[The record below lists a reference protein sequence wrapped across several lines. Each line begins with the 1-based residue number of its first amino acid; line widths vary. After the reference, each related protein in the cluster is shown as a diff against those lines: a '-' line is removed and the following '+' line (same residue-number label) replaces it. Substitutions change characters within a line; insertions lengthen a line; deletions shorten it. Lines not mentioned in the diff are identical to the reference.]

1 MHSSKILRA
10 LPALV
15 AGVSFALAAAA
26 APVNAPA
33 TGPTVGEDVR
43 SLNGEALRLQSEA
56 RRSKAADVE
65 ARAGRAL
72 ERRNRAL
79 RELIERDPAAAAAI
93 ALPGKVLQQ
102 LGQTFPS
109 QKANLEQR
117 GAWDGEVEYL
127 IEDDAKLKSH
137 REIFKLHRGRET
149 FDLKFAGRAPPRMR
163 SGQKLRVRGVLASR
177 AVAAT
182 EVEVLDAFL
191 GGTSA
196 TTALQDANAAQ
207 CGTTGPQSILTVLV
221 NLPSYK
227 LPGSVTADFMRGV
240 IFGNSASSSTSN
252 PDWSVDDFWQQA
264 SDGRTWVDSNSTVV
278 GPIQLNSDFNKS
290 GTGATTCD
298 NYGLRDAVIAAIDGQ
313 VDFRNYS
320 RIQIIMPANGACSW
334 AGTANVG
341 CRTMSSPGDGSFYAS
356 VAWQRAESM
365 TSRASAVQL
374 STHELGHNLSLSH
387 AGSRDFGSEA
397 LGPVGAAG
405 TLSEYGDPFSTM
417 GSWNF
422 GFYAAS
428 HAANQLNWLSG
439 GANYR
444 VVDTSGTYTIQ
455 NFENRPAGLK
465 ALKVRRGSDTNDWL
479 WIESRQNVGRYSSQ
493 LSSYV
498 YGGALIHFEDGTTGN
513 DTHLLDFTPETSTFA
528 DGVLAA
534 GRTWSDPYSNLS
546 VTVSSVSSSATTV
559 TVNYGPVVCTPA
571 APSVSLSPVA
581 VSTDRGAATQ
591 LAVIVRNNNSSA
603 CPAESFAL
611 TAAVPANWTA
621 TLGTNTVSLASGQQS
636 AVNLVVAVP
645 EAQVLGTYAVSVT
658 GKGATNALT
667 ARGEGNVTVT
677 EPPAPVCSASSPI
690 LTVTPSKAT
699 VEPGGKATLTI
710 AVRNNNSAACTVESL
725 GIQTIGPAAWS
736 YALGTAILDVASG
749 AEAQTSLTVG
759 VPTGT
764 DPGLNMV
771 VISVK
776 NAAGGANAT
785 TTANIEVTKPS
796 ATACTR
802 AAPFITMSPNSVS
815 IEQGSAMQL
824 SVTVRNM
831 SSAACPS
838 ESFAF
843 AGRVP
848 SGWSGTF
855 GGGAISLSPGQDA
868 RITYSV
874 AVPTTAN
881 PGAYSVQASASS
893 AASSL
898 ASEVMA
904 SVSVTAPAPPPCTPG
919 TPTLTVS
926 PANQAVTPGAT
937 IQLAVTAGNTN
948 SASCG
953 AEAFGLGASVP
964 AGWTA
969 SPASSSLTIAT
980 GAQASSTVSV
990 QVPSSQ
996 EAGTFQVGLGI
1007 AGATSG
1013 LKATR
1018 VASVTV
1024 EVPSPPPAP
1033 TPTPTP
1039 TPEPT
1044 PAPTPPAPA
1053 PTPEPTPVPEPT
1065 PSPSPSP
1072 SPTPSEKPVT
1082 APNAGQSMPLYLQV
1096 SKKNRGTVV
1105 VSETGQSCS
1114 KRCSMMV
1121 VVPDSGTVTLSA
1133 TASGRGVFVGW
1144 SGSCSGTQPTCTV
1157 TLDAARSVTALFVK
1171 RKG

>member
-1 MHSSKILRA
+1 MPSSKLLRT

-26 APVNAPA
+26 APVIAPA
-33 TGPTVGEDVR
+33 TNPAAAEDVR

-65 ARAGRAL
+65 ARAGRSL

-191 GGTSA
+191 GGTTA
-196 TTALQDANAAQ
+196 TTTLQDENAAQ
-207 CGTTGPQSILTVLV
+207 CGATGPQSILTVLV

-240 IFGNSASSSTSN
+240 ILGNSASSSKSS
-252 PDWSVDDFWQQA
+252 PDWSVDGFWQEA
-264 SDGRTWVDSNSTVV
+264 SDGRTWVDSGSTVV
-278 GPIQLNSDFNKS
+278 GPIQLASDFNKTS
-290 GTGATTCD
+290 TGASTCD

-397 LGPVGAAG
+397 LGAPNSTG

-439 GANYR
+439 GTNYR
-444 VVDTSGTYTIQ
+444 AVETSGTYTIQ
-455 NFENRPAGLK
+455 NYENRPAGLK
-465 ALKVRRGSDTNDWL
+465 ALKVRRGSDGNSWL
-479 WIESRQNVGRYSSQ
+479 WIETRQNVGDYSSQ
-493 LSSYV
+493 LSSSV
-498 YGGALIHFEDGTTGN
+498 YGGALIHYEDGTTGN
-513 DTHLLDFTPETSTFA
+513 DSHLLDFTPETPAFT
-528 DGVLAA
+528 DGVLLA
-534 GRTWSDPYSNLS
+534 GRTWSDPYSNVS
-546 VTVSSVSSSATTV
+546 VTVNSVSGSGATV

-571 APSVSLSPVA
+571 APSVTLSPVA
-581 VSTDRGAATQ
+581 VSADRGTATQ

-611 TAAVPANWTA
+611 TAAVPANWTGA
-621 TLGTNTVSLASGQQS
+621 LGTNTVSLASGQQS

-645 EAQVLGTYAVSVT
+645 GAAVLGTYALSVT
-658 GKGATNALT
+658 GNGATNSLSAK
-667 ARGEGNVTVT
+667 GEGNVTVT
-677 EPPAPVCSASSPI
+677 EPPAPVCSTSSPT
-690 LTVTPSKAT
+690 LTVTPTKAT
-699 VEPGGKATLTI
+699 VEPGGKATLSI
-710 AVRNNNSAACTVESL
+710 SVRNNNSAACAAESL
-725 GIQTIGPAAWS
+725 GIQTIGPAPWS
-736 YALGTAILDVASG
+736 YALGTTTLNVASG
-749 AEAQTSLTVG
+749 TDAQTSLTVG

-771 VISVK
+771 VVSVK

-785 TTANIEVTKPS
+785 TTATVEVTKPS
-796 ATACTR
+796 STVCTR

-815 IEQGSAMQL
+815 LEQGSAMQL

-831 SSAACPS
+831 SSAACPA
-838 ESFAF
+838 ESFSF
-843 AGRVP
+843 SGRVP
-848 SGWSGTF
+848 SGWSDAF
-855 GGGAISLSPGQDA
+855 GGASISLSPGQDA

-874 AVPTTAN
+874 AVPTTAS

-904 SVSVTAPAPPPCTPG
+904 SVSVTKPAPPPCAPG
-919 TPTLTVS
+919 TPTLSVS
-926 PANQAVTPGAT
+926 PANVTVTPGAT
-937 IQLAVTAGNTN
+937 IQLAVTASNTN
-948 SASCG
+948 SASCE

-964 AGWTA
+964 AGWGA
-969 SPASSSLTIAT
+969 SIESTSLTLAA
-980 GAQASSTVSV
+980 GAQATSAVTV

-996 EAGTFQVGLGI
+996 EAGTFQVGLGV

-1013 LKATR
+1013 LKATQ
-1018 VASVTV
+1018 VVNVTV
-1024 EVPSPPPAP
+1024 EVPPPPPA
-1033 TPTPTP
+1033 P

-1044 PAPTPPAPA
+1044 PAPAPS
-1053 PTPEPTPVPEPT
+1053 PEPTPN
-1065 PSPSPSP
+1065 P

-1082 APNAGQSMPLYLQV
+1082 APNAGQTIPLYVRV
-1096 SKKNRGTVV
+1096 SKKNRGNVV

-1114 KRCSMMV
+1114 KKCTFSV
-1121 VVPDSGTVTLSA
+1121 TVPASGTVTLSA
-1133 TASGRGVFVGW
+1133 NASSRGVFAGW

-1157 TLDAARSVTALFVK
+1157 TLDAAPSVTAIFVK

>member
-1 MHSSKILRA
+1 MPSSKILRK

-15 AGVSFALAAAA
+15 AGVSFAMAAAS
-26 APVNAPA
+26 APGTAPA
-33 TGPTVGEDVR
+33 TAPAAGEDVR

-56 RRSKAADVE
+56 RRSKSADVE
-65 ARAGRAL
+65 TRAGRSL

-93 ALPGKVLQQ
+93 ALPAEVLQQ
-102 LGQTFPS
+102 LGQTFPT
-109 QKANLEQR
+109 QKASLEQR

-149 FDLKFAGRAPPRMR
+149 FDLKFAGRAPPRMK

-191 GGTSA
+191 GGTTA
-196 TTALQDANAAQ
+196 TMTLQDANAAQ

-227 LPGSVTADFMRGV
+227 LPGSVTPDFMRGV
-240 IFGNSASSSTSN
+240 IFGNSSSSSTSN
-252 PDWSVDDFWQQA
+252 PDWSVNDFWQEA
-264 SDGRTWVDSNSTVV
+264 SDGRTWVDSGSTVV
-278 GPIQLNSDFNKS
+278 GPIQLNSDFNKTS
-290 GTGATTCD
+290 TGGTTCD

-397 LGPVGAAG
+397 LGPLGASG

-439 GANYR
+439 GSNYR

-455 NFENRPAGLK
+455 NYENRPAGLK
-465 ALKVRRGSDTNDWL
+465 ALKVRRGSGTNDWL
-479 WIESRQNVGRYSSQ
+479 WIESRQNSGAYSSQ

-513 DTHLLDFTPETSTFA
+513 DSHLLDFTPETSTFA

-534 GRTWSDPYSNLS
+534 GRTWSDPYSNVS
-546 VTVSSVSSSATTV
+546 VTVNSVSSTGTTV

-581 VSTDRGAATQ
+581 VSTDRGTATQ
-591 LAVIVRNNNSSA
+591 LAVVVRNNNSSA
-603 CPAESFAL
+603 CPAESFSL
-611 TAAVPANWTA
+611 TAAVPANWTGA
-621 TLGTNTVSLASGQQS
+621 LGTSTVSLASGQQS

-645 EAQVLGTYAVSVT
+645 GAAALGTYAVSVT

-667 ARGEGNVTVT
+667 AKGDGNVTVT
-677 EPPAPVCSASSPI
+677 EPPAPVCSAASPT

-699 VEPGGKATLTI
+699 VEPGGKATLSI
-710 AVRNNNSAACTVESL
+710 SVRNNNSPACAAESL
-725 GIQTIGPAAWS
+725 GIQTIGPAPWS
-736 YALGTAILDVASG
+736 YALGTTTLNVASG
-749 AEAQTSLTVG
+749 TEAQTSLTVG

-771 VISVK
+771 VVSVK

-785 TTANIEVTKPS
+785 TTATVEVTRPS
-796 ATACTR
+796 SAVCTR
-802 AAPFITMSPNSVS
+802 AAPFVTMSPGSVS
-815 IEQGSAMQL
+815 LEQGGAMQL
-824 SVTVRNM
+824 SLTVRNM
-831 SSAACPS
+831 SSAACPA
-838 ESFAF
+838 ESFSF
-843 AGRVP
+843 GGRVP
-848 SGWSGTF
+848 PGWTTAF
-855 GGGAISLSPGQDA
+855 GGGPISLSPGQDA

-874 AVPTTAN
+874 AVPTTAS

-898 ASEVMA
+898 ASEVTA
-904 SVSVTAPAPPPCTPG
+904 SVDVTKPAPPPCSPG
-919 TPTLTVS
+919 TPTLSVS
-926 PANQAVTPGAT
+926 PANVTVMPGAM

-948 SASCG
+948 STSCE

-964 AGWTA
+964 SGWAA
-969 SPASSSLTIAT
+969 SVESPSLTIST
-980 GAQASSTVSV
+980 GALGTSSVTV
-990 QVPSSQ
+990 QVPLSQ
-996 EAGTFQVGLGI
+996 EAGAFQVGLGV
-1007 AGATSG
+1007 AGAASG
-1013 LKATR
+1013 LKSTQ
-1018 VASVTV
+1018 VVSVTV
-1024 EVPSPPPAP
+1024 QVPPPPPAPPPAP

-1039 TPEPT
+1039 EPT
-1044 PAPTPPAPA
+1044 PN
-1053 PTPEPTPVPEPT
+1053 
-1065 PSPSPSP
+1065 P
-1072 SPTPSEKPVT
+1072 SPTPPEKPVT
-1082 APNAGQSMPLYLQV
+1082 APNAGQSIPLYVQV
-1096 SKKNRGTVV
+1096 SKKNRGHVV

-1114 KRCSMMV
+1114 KKCKFSV
-1121 VVPDSGTVTLSA
+1121 TVPASGTVTLSA
-1133 TASGRGVFVGW
+1133 TASSRGVFVGW

-1157 TLDAARSVTALFVK
+1157 SLDAAPSVTAIFVK